1 MCTNILTPEEG
12 NGNPLQYSCLK
23 NPVERGAWWAVVH
36 RVAQNR
42 TRLKWLNMHA
52 CTGEG
57 NDNSLQYSPGEPQG
71 WRSLVGCRLWIAQS
85 QTQLKRLSSSSSIL
99 TLREIQY
106 EIWSL
111 FLKNLHLTT
120 QPHGHKQGLHGQSK
134 PRWVL
139 HSHVLAV
146 WPWASWSFIKASVSQ
161 CEQWW

>member
-1 MCTNILTPEEG
+1 MKYVHKYTYSRRR

-36 RVAQNR
+36 RVAQSQ

-57 NDNSLQYSPGEPQG
+57 NGNPLQYSCLENPRHGG
-71 WRSLVGCRLWIAQS
+71 AWWAAVYGITQS
-85 QTQLKRLSSSSSIL
+85 QTRLKWLSSSSSML
-99 TLREIQY
+99 TLRELQC

-120 QPHGHKQGLHGQSK
+120 QHHDNKQGLHGQSK
-134 PRWVL
+134 PRWV
-139 HSHVLAV
+139 HIATH
-146 WPWASWSFIKASVSQ
+146 
-161 CEQWW
+161 